1 MILKASF
8 LAVLLLGVYAAFA
21 FGSFGHDDVALTA
34 AVPLDLT
41 SNLSRIR
48 TNDAVVVNSAAKADR
63 LPTVA
68 SFAETTAVAT
78 EPDQLAQTPADG
90 KTVSTKPPI
99 TSWHWHAGSNKV
111 TRK

>member
-21 FGSFGHDDVALTA
+21 FGSIGHDEVALR
-34 AVPLDLT
+34 AVPLDLMT
-41 SNLSRIR
+41 YPSPSR
-48 TNDAVVVNSAAKADR
+48 TNDTAVVNSAAKADR
-63 LPTVA
+63 LPIVA
-68 SFAETTAVAT
+68 SLAETTTVAI
-78 EPDQLAQTPADG
+78 EPVQLTHPPAGG
-90 KTVSTKPPI
+90 KTGLTKPPV

>member
-1 MILKASF
+1 MMLKASF

-21 FGSFGHDDVALTA
+21 FGSVGHNDVALTA
-34 AVPLDLT
+34 AVPLDLM
-41 SNLSRIR
+41 SNLPPGR
-48 TNDAVVVNSAAKADR
+48 TNDTVVVSSAAKADR

-68 SFAETTAVAT
+68 SFAETTTVAIK
-78 EPDQLAQTPADG
+78 PDQPAQAPDG
-90 KTVSTKPPI
+90 KTVVTKPPI